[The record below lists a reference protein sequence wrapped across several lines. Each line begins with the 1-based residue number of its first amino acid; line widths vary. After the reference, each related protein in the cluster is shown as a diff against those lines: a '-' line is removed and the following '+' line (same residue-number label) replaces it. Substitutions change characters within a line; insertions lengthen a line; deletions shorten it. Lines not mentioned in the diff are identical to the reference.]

1 MHPNVFRPQRTV
13 VKTYGRDSLLGLLN
27 PFLALMV
34 RAFGLQFRLKSEGQV
49 AIEMERDA
57 VTMLR
62 KGYRI
67 TASAQYEIAPFGAV
81 WHQVTYEPVDPP
93 R

>member
-1 MHPNVFRPQRTV
+1 MHPNVFGPQRTV

-27 PFLALMV
+27 PFLALMA
-34 RAFGLQFRLKSEGQV
+34 RASGLQFRLKSEGQT

-57 VTMLR
+57 VAMLR

-81 WHQVTYEPVDPP
+81 WHQVTYELVDPP
-93 R
+93 G

>member
-1 MHPNVFRPQRTV
+1 MHRNVLRPQRTV
-13 VKTYGRDSLLGLLN
+13 VKTYGRDSILGLLN
-27 PFLALMV
+27 PFLALMA

-49 AIEMERDA
+49 AIEMKRDA

-62 KGYRI
+62 RATGSRPARN
-67 TASAQYEIAPFGAV
+67 TRSRRLVRSG
-81 WHQVTYEPVDPP
+81 T